1 MNMYNPYIQQ
11 MPQTQDLG
19 GLAPYYQN
27 IANQQAMQNAAM
39 QQAQGLTQDA
49 GRTVQGGMNPMAM
62 AMMLRKGKP
71 TDQAGVNASDVQMG
85 GPSSYNPFSQFDVSN
100 TYGTDPYSQQSR
112 MLAAQESGMGFN
124 LSPVKNMPS
133 VGAYGQLI
141 PSN

>member
-1 MNMYNPYIQQ
+1 MMTNNPYIMQ

-39 QQAQGLTQDA
+39 QQAQGLTQQA
-49 GRTVQGGMNPMAM
+49 GQTTKSGMNPMAM
-62 AMMLRKGKP
+62 AMMLRK
-71 TDQAGVNASDVQMG
+71 
-85 GPSSYNPFSQFDVSN
+85 SS
-100 TYGTDPYSQQSR
+100 DPYANAQSAMNNYGAENVYGYGGQGQVPSQIFGQD
-112 MLAAQESGMGFN
+112 QYE
-124 LSPVKNMPS
+124 PVKNMPS

>member
-1 MNMYNPYIQQ
+1 MNTYNPYIMQ

-39 QQAQGLTQDA
+39 QQAQGLTQQA
-49 GRTVQGGMNPMAM
+49 GQTAQGGMNPMAM
-62 AMMLRKGKP
+62 AMMLRKGFNPYTNAQDAMSKYGASNVYGYGGQGQVP
-71 TDQAGVNASDVQMG
+71 TQITGQDQYE
-85 GPSSYNPFSQFDVSN
+85 PI
-100 TYGTDPYSQQSR
+100 
-112 MLAAQESGMGFN
+112 
-124 LSPVKNMPS
+124 KNMPS